1 MVEGARLESEY
12 MGKTVSWVQ
21 IPLSPP
27 ETMKVIKYGCN
38 FAVLDG
44 EVAVPCNLAIRYSR
58 IEFHLKAYFL

>member
-27 ETMKVIKYGCN
+27 ETIKVIKYGCN

-44 EVAVPCNLAIRYSR
+44 R
-58 IEFHLKAYFL
+58 